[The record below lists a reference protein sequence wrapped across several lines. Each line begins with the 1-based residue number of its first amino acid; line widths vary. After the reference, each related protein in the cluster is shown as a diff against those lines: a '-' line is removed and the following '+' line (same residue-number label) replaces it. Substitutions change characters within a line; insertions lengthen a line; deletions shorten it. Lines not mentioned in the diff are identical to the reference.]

1 MIDNNSDSQSTTLLF
16 RYSLDKLKG
25 FRYNDI
31 EYIYKRNIQG
41 DIIQII
47 NGAGD
52 VVAKYIYDAWGN
64 HKVLNPDGTENTN
77 PTFIG
82 NINPFRYRGYYFDS
96 ETSLYYLNSRYYDS
110 EVGRFISPDSID
122 YLDPESI
129 NGLNLYC
136 YCINNPISYYDPS
149 GHSAI
154 LAALLVGAIVGG
166 VIGGVYGG
174 LTAAANDQNVLAG
187 VLIGIGAGALMGAG
201 AGVASL
207 YLAPVIVG
215 QAAVVGGVTYSA
227 GAALA
232 IGSGIAFGSGFIGG
246 MAADALT
253 QVVNDGGVNDW
264 GSVLVSGFQWG
275 LINTASAFLCSLGG
289 PVSKLNNVLLSV
301 IFGSVTSAVGMTIDI
316 LRNRKNQK
324 QKVVA
329 SNQLYAYGF

>member
-1 MIDNNSDSQSTTLLF
+1 M
-16 RYSLDKLKG
+16 
-25 FRYNDI
+25 
-31 EYIYKRNIQG
+31 
-41 DIIQII
+41 
-47 NGAGD
+47 
-52 VVAKYIYDAWGN
+52 
-64 HKVLNPDGTENTN
+64 
-77 PTFIG
+77 
-82 NINPFRYRGYYFDS
+82 
-96 ETSLYYLNSRYYDS
+96 YYLQSRYYDPQT
-110 EVGRFISPDSID
+110 GRFINADTLD
-122 YLDPESI
+122 YLEPESV
-129 NGLNLYC
+129 NGLNLYA
-136 YCINNPISYYDPS
+136 YCLNNPISYVDPT

-154 LAALLVGAIVGG
+154 LIGLIIGAIV
-166 VIGGVYGG
+166 GGVYGG
-174 LTAAANDQNVLAG
+174 LTAVVNDQNVLAG

-215 QAAVVGGVTYSA
+215 QAAVVGGITYSA
-227 GAALA
+227 GGALA